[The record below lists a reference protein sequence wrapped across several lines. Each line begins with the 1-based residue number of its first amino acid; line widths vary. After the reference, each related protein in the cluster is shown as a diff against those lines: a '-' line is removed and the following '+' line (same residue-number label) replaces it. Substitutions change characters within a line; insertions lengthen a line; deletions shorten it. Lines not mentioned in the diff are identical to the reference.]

1 MSFVVPLL
9 ILAFLINL
17 PFGFLRS
24 RSKKYSF
31 KWFVYIHFPVFLVII
46 ARISSHTDYR
56 FIPLLI
62 LSAVAGQLLGGKIG
76 VT

>member
-9 ILAFLINL
+9 ILTLLINL
-17 PFGFLRS
+17 PFGYLRS
-24 RSKKYSF
+24 RSKKYSV
-31 KWFVYIHFPVFLVII
+31 KWFVYIHFPVLLVIA

-62 LSAVAGQLLGGKIG
+62 LTAVAGQLLGGKIR